1 MPPPGNPDRLPIVVG
16 TCVAAALPW
25 VAYALLQDSGAGKVA
40 GGIGAVVSASPWLI
54 LYAAQRYEEAR
65 EKQETHLITT
75 ATFGVGSGLMLLSM
89 VSNIEGFAAVGTA
102 CLAAS
107 GISALLARLTQHN
120 DGQQR

>member
-1 MPPPGNPDRLPIVVG
+1 MPPPGNPDLKPILVG
-16 TCVAAALPW
+16 TCVAAAIPW
-25 VAYALLQDSGAGKVA
+25 GYAWLQGSWPWEVAALGYVASAG
-40 GGIGAVVSASPWLI
+40 IPCLI
-54 LYAAQRYEEAR
+54 LCAAQWYEEAR

-120 DGQQR
+120 DDQQR